1 VRKKSDLYDFS
12 KLGQAIKRARKNK
25 RLTREKFAEIIDLSP
40 RYIMSIENK
49 GQHPSLQK
57 FYELVTMFNISV
69 DEYFFPDAGENK
81 PTYRRELDAIL
92 DNLNEKDLKVIM
104 ATAKAI
110 QENNETGE

>member
-1 VRKKSDLYDFS
+1 VRNKSDLYDFS

-81 PTYRRELDAIL
+81 TTSRRELDAIIDSL
-92 DNLNEKDLKVIM
+92 DERDIKIVM
-104 ATAKAI
+104 ATARAI
-110 QENNETGE
+110 QENKETGE